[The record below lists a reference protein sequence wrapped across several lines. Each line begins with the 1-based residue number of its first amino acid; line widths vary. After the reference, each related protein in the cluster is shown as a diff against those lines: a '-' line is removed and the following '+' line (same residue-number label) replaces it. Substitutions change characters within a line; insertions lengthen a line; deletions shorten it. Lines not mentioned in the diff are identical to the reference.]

1 MKGTPPHQKTLEEIE
16 RDCIPGLVRVLREE
30 GLEAVRYFLWDMTGW
45 HHDYDPVLWR
55 HRATEEQKRVGW
67 EMWVRMDR
75 IMCTV
80 LRDPHE
86 RQIEETMDALEDGPE
101 RFYKSYL
108 D

>member
-1 MKGTPPHQKTLEEIE
+1 VE
-16 RDCIPGLVRVLREE
+16 VLRGE
-30 GLEAVRYFLWDMTGW
+30 GLEAVRYFLWDLTGW

-67 EMWVRMDR
+67 ETWVRTDK
-75 IMCTV
+75 IMRAV
-80 LRDPHE
+80 LRETHE
-86 RQIEETMDALEDGPE
+86 RQVEETMDTLSDGPE